1 MGLVDG
7 RTLAE
12 LGAAAGPDTESGTP
26 VGSEGA
32 DWEID
37 QWLGLLGDA
46 ETDSMARDQGL
57 VDVGDLRRVLVLRD
71 AGALAPA
78 AADDRPA
85 SGRWAV
91 VADSLTDN
99 VVPAATEWEQE
110 VYLTVAPLLRAEWNA
125 GLEMCPAAAA
135 GQTLA
140 ALRRI
145 SRRPP
150 TRLLRIVTPS
160 LVVSMHRANAA
171 DEPPVDMADYLRRS
185 RETASPP
192 LDEFPSLQRLV
203 RTRCRLWVRHCVE
216 VASAA
221 VSDHVAVRRVVGRD
235 PGRVVG
241 AEMGLGDDH
250 GGGRAVCRVLFEHGS
265 AVYRPRVTEV
275 TGPLMK
281 FADEVGRT
289 DGHGAPVR
297 LPRTVVV
304 DSHEWAAWVTRTRT
318 DDVDRDGYSRAL
330 GRAAAFLWLTG
341 ATDVHSENLVAA
353 AEGPVLVDAE
363 TALTP
368 GRRPPPGRVTG
379 SGFEALA
386 GSPLSVLVLPV
397 TVDGPQGRYDPS
409 VLGDTDDQPAGLAQV
424 WQDPGGPGMHSV
436 LGQVVR
442 RHTNTALPSDS
453 SGTWSW
459 DASSV
464 LEGFTSLLH
473 ALCGRA
479 DELLAPDGAWDHLTR
494 ARCRVLLRPT
504 SLYSELLGASLHP
517 TLMGNMSHRQ
527 RFFDQLRVVSTVDP
541 AMRPAVRA
549 EIEATL
555 AGDFPFFLS
564 PGDSRALCGPDREV
578 LASEFFGRSA
588 REVSAERIRGLDV
601 DAVARARWVASAAMT
616 TSRYNREGHFPAD
629 ICCARPERVGKDVL
643 GHAGEV
649 LSRRLLALAHP
660 ARVGAP
666 TWLDVRS
673 DAGSGWR
680 VTSSDD
686 GLYAGRLGIAVALAA
701 WAAVSGDGRSRA
713 AAGDVYDDLVRTGG
727 WLEQDLVGAFQGIAA
742 DLRGLVALGRLL
754 GRNDVGEVLA
764 FGARALLAAHPGD
777 AGGPRP
783 TDVMA
788 GAAGAVLVLADV
800 ERHGSAGERTRGDA
814 RDARDALAAWSD
826 SLSLTAT
833 SSPDEPGRA
842 WPSDAQHGRPLVGFS
857 HGTGGIAL
865 ALAVAG
871 DRLGSSSN
879 RVLIE
884 DALRWER
891 SHRTPAGGWEDR
903 RPFAES
909 PASAT
914 WCNGSLGTGIGRA
927 AMAAVL
933 GPRADLV
940 EDMRRAYTHA
950 VDSRLV
956 LGAGQSLCHGDLGAV
971 EMCQLIGGFADVE
984 DESGSLLGMVAAAVV
999 RDEGVTRAG
1008 YGGLVD
1014 LPGLMNGTA
1023 GVLYEVTRGIEP
1035 LMGGGVLRGGLF

>member
-1 MGLVDG
+1 
-7 RTLAE
+7 
-12 LGAAAGPDTESGTP
+12 
-26 VGSEGA
+26 
-32 DWEID
+32 
-37 QWLGLLGDA
+37 
-46 ETDSMARDQGL
+46 
-57 VDVGDLRRVLVLRD
+57 
-71 AGALAPA
+71 
-78 AADDRPA
+78 
-85 SGRWAV
+85 
-91 VADSLTDN
+91 
-99 VVPAATEWEQE
+99 
-110 VYLTVAPLLRAEWNA
+110 
-125 GLEMCPAAAA
+125 
-135 GQTLA
+135 
-140 ALRRI
+140 
-145 SRRPP
+145 
-150 TRLLRIVTPS
+150 
-160 LVVSMHRANAA
+160 
-171 DEPPVDMADYLRRS
+171 
-185 RETASPP
+185 
-192 LDEFPSLQRLV
+192 
-203 RTRCRLWVRHCVE
+203 
-216 VASAA
+216 
-221 VSDHVAVRRVVGRD
+221 
-235 PGRVVG
+235 
-241 AEMGLGDDH
+241 
-250 GGGRAVCRVLFEHGS
+250 
-265 AVYRPRVTEV
+265 
-275 TGPLMK
+275 
-281 FADEVGRT
+281 
-289 DGHGAPVR
+289 
-297 LPRTVVV
+297 
-304 DSHEWAAWVTRTRT
+304 
-318 DDVDRDGYSRAL
+318 
-330 GRAAAFLWLTG
+330 
-341 ATDVHSENLVAA
+341 
-353 AEGPVLVDAE
+353 
-363 TALTP
+363 
-368 GRRPPPGRVTG
+368 
-379 SGFEALA
+379 
-386 GSPLSVLVLPV
+386 
-397 TVDGPQGRYDPS
+397 
-409 VLGDTDDQPAGLAQV
+409 
-424 WQDPGGPGMHSV
+424 
-436 LGQVVR
+436 
-442 RHTNTALPSDS
+442 
-453 SGTWSW
+453 
-459 DASSV
+459 
-464 LEGFTSLLH
+464 
-473 ALCGRA
+473 
-479 DELLAPDGAWDHLTR
+479 
-494 ARCRVLLRPT
+494 
-504 SLYSELLGASLHP
+504 
-517 TLMGNMSHRQ
+517 
-527 RFFDQLRVVSTVDP
+527 
-541 AMRPAVRA
+541 MRPAVRA

-800 ERHGSAGERTRGDA
+800 ERHGSAGERTR

-884 DALRWER
+884 DALRGER

-914 WCNGSLGTGIGRA
+914 WCNGSVGTGIGRA

-999 RDEGVTRAG
+999 WDEGVTRAG